1 MLYLDLPREHGVTP
15 DLEFKRGAIELLILK
30 TLSWGPMHG
39 YAIAKWIQDTTAD
52 TLRVEEGSLYPAL
65 HRLENKGAIEAT
77 WGVSEKN
84 RQAKFYELTPLGKR
98 TLRAEAESWTRF
110 ADAIARVLAA
120 TARQPA

>member
-1 MLYLDLPREHGVTP
+1 MST

-52 TLRVEEGSLYPAL
+52 ALRVEEGSLYPAL
-65 HRLENKGAIEAT
+65 HRLENKGAIEAS

-84 RQAKFYELTPLGKR
+84 RQAKFYALTALGKR
-98 TLRAEAESWTRF
+98 TLRAEAESWTRY
-110 ADAIARVLAA
+110 ANAIARVLAA